1 MESTSVTDFGA
12 DLRGELHA
20 RTFAPRARLSTC
32 LAFVAIALA
41 CAFAAR
47 AAPTVVYRVDR
58 VTDGDTAVLR
68 NGQRV
73 RLVQIDSVAVV
84 FGAALA
90 A

>member
-1 MESTSVTDFGA
+1 MRERS
-12 DLRGELHA
+12 
-20 RTFAPRARLSTC
+20 RL
-32 LAFVAIALA
+32 
-41 CAFAAR
+41 AR
-47 AAPTVVYRVDR
+47 ASQPASRSWPSLLLARSRLEPRPTVVYRVDR

-73 RLVQIDSVAVV
+73 RLVQIDAVAVV